1 MKKIL
6 FLVIP
11 LAGYTCLQ
19 CASNGSV
26 APTAELTA
34 EQSNIELDRRVQEQQ
49 NREKELKS
57 EQITAEKKAEQK
69 AALQRDFDQKSSAL
83 GNHGKSIQT
92 TTEKIKALTE
102 QKNQAEQR
110 KKFNE
115 NRLASF
121 YGLTEEGKKKV
132 TEEINQLTTEIQRL
146 DKEINTLTTAL
157 NKITEQA
164 NALKNELYGPD
175 GQGGLGKNLRDLG

>member
-6 FLVIP
+6 FLVIL
-11 LAGYTCLQ
+11 LASYTCLQ
-19 CASNGSV
+19 YASNGSV

-34 EQSNIELDRRVQEQQ
+34 EQSKIELERRVQEQQ

-57 EQITAEKKAEQK
+57 EQITAEKKAELK
-69 AALQRDFDQKSSAL
+69 AAIQKDFNQKSSAL
-83 GNHGKSIQT
+83 GNHGKSIQS

-115 NRLASF
+115 NRLAS
-121 YGLTEEGKKKV
+121 YGLTEEGKNKV

-157 NKITEQA
+157 NKITEEA
-164 NALKNELYGPD
+164 NTLKNELYGPD
-175 GQGGLGKNLRDLG
+175 GQGGLGKKLRDLG